1 MDQGGEKMEKFIWSP
16 SIEVESNHGT
26 REVSLYT
33 HNVMKGN
40 IFLTGEINEESANAF
55 LVKIMYLKS
64 ESGAPINIFINSG
77 GGEINSGLIIYDVI
91 KSLGDRVN
99 LYCTGMAA
107 SMAALIFSSGAK
119 GRRFIL
125 PHSKTMIH
133 EPLISNGVGGS
144 ATSIKDIS
152 DSILK
157 TKQICNEILALNTG
171 KSLEEINEIT
181 RHDHY
186 MNAEE
191 SIEFG
196 MCDSIITELP

>member
-1 MDQGGEKMEKFIWSP
+1 MGKNLWIP

-26 REVSLYT
+26 REVNLYT

-40 IFLTGEINEESANAF
+40 IFLNGDIDQDSANEF
-55 LVKIMYLKS
+55 LVKVMYLKS
-64 ESGAPINIFINSG
+64 ESSVPINVFINSG
-77 GGEINSGLIIYDVI
+77 GGEVNAGLIIYDVI

-107 SMAALIFSSGAK
+107 SMAAIIFSSGAK
-119 GRRFIL
+119 GRRFML

-157 TKQICNEILALNTG
+157 TKQICNEILAQNTG
-171 KSLEEINEIT
+171 KTLEEINEIT

-186 MNAEE
+186 MTAVE
-191 SIEFG
+191 SVAFG
-196 MCDSIITELP
+196 ICDGIITRLP